1 MLELKNLTLCY
12 GEKTVIEGLSY
23 CFPSSGTLLLSAPS
37 GAGKTTLLRLIAG
50 LEKPTAGEIVSDHR
64 RVAMC
69 FQEPRLLPWLT
80 CLDNIKLVLAE
91 RPDADALARLWLSR
105 MELEEVKNALP
116 TALSGG
122 MQQRVAL
129 ARALAFG
136 GDLLL
141 LDEPFSGL
149 DEALKRRIAP
159 FLREA
164 NPSGLTLMVTHR
176 AEDAAL
182 MDATM
187 LHLSGSPVD
196 SLV

>member
-1 MLELKNLTLCY
+1 MLELKNLTHCY
-12 GEKTVIEGLSY
+12 GEKTVIEGLSH
-23 CFPSSGTLLLSAPS
+23 CFPSSGTLLFSGPS

-50 LEKPTAGEIVSDHR
+50 LEKPTAGEITSDHR

-80 CLDNIKLVLAE
+80 CLDNIKLVLAG
-91 RPDADALARLWLSR
+91 RSDADTLARLWLSR
-105 MELEEVKNALP
+105 MELEEVENALP
-116 TALSGG
+116 TTLSGG
-122 MQQRVAL
+122 MQQRIAL

-149 DEALKRRIAP
+149 DEALKHRIAP

-164 NPSGLTLMVTHR
+164 NPTGLTVAVTHQK
-176 AEDAAL
+176 EDAAL
-182 MDATM
+182 LDATV
-187 LHLSGSPVD
+187 LTLSGSPVTA
-196 SLV
+196 LV